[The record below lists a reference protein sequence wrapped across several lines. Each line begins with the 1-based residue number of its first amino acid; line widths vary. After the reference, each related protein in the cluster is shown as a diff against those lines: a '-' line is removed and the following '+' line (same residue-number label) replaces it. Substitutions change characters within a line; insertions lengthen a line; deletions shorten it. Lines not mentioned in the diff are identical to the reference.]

1 MQTSGNE
8 KKNETKETNS
18 EKHASETHFITC
30 YTSIITIWCKEMIV
44 IGQIKKKRWMLVQ
57 IEMTETLSRPTS
69 KHDYEV
75 PTN

>member
-44 IGQIKKKRWMLVQ
+44 IGHKKK
-57 IEMTETLSRPTS
+57 EM
-69 KHDYEV
+69 DV
-75 PTN
+75 GTNRNDRNIVKTNIQT